1 MARPIRSINPP
12 RRRPTRTSR
21 PRRAPAK
28 KVYKPRKGLGQV
40 IVPMTR
46 TITSYIDT
54 DQTSNLPQNFAMSDG
69 AVTGYHALLGTQ
81 IFQASQLPEI
91 AELANV
97 FQFYKIN
104 AVRVTLTPCFVSN
117 VPNGATTISN
127 SATYQGQNIHC
138 TYTKNLTGVGLSS
151 TIDQDYFNTRMARKM
166 KIITGNRPI
175 TFMVYP
181 KILNEVYASLTNSD
195 YTLMKPKFIATT
207 ELSTPHYGLDMAFQF
222 VGNDPIRTNFSPNF
236 STPIKFRMDI
246 KYYLQLKGTK

>member
-1 MARPIRSINPP
+1 MARPIRSVNPP
-12 RRRPTRTSR
+12 RRRPNYSR
-21 PRRAPAK
+21 PRRAANK
-28 KVYKPRKGLGQV
+28 KAYKPRKGLGQV

-91 AELANV
+91 AELASV

-117 VPNGATTISN
+117 VPNGATSISN

-166 KIITGNRPI
+166 KIIWQQTNYLYGISKN
-175 TFMVYP
+175 P
-181 KILNEVYASLTNSD
+181 KRS
-195 YTLMKPKFIATT
+195 
-207 ELSTPHYGLDMAFQF
+207 
-222 VGNDPIRTNFSPNF
+222 
-236 STPIKFRMDI
+236 
-246 KYYLQLKGTK
+246 